1 MALELL
7 QSNKRILI
15 KQISTMSTNKPS
27 AHIALNNNRLKAY
40 ADVIY
45 LKDGD
50 EFQIE
55 LFNPC
60 QVSVLAKIY
69 INDNLISTSGML
81 IRPGQRYFLERYI
94 DDNKKFKFNT
104 YTVDSGTTPE
114 VLESIKKNGSVRV
127 DFYREYVPTPI
138 FDYKTVWQTGT
149 TSTNIFKSNDI
160 DYSYYNSINYDSV
173 KSSGTLT
180 SSIYNSVN
188 SSNTS
193 GINTK
198 IIGNGFHV
206 DNVEKSVETGRI
218 EGGSKSSQTFSKIKS
233 DFEQIACAT
242 SEWKILPDSH
252 RPIEVKEIR
261 NYCSNC
267 GTRMK
272 KQSWK
277 FCPNCGEKL

>member
-7 QSNKRILI
+7 QSNKGILI

-27 AHIALNNNRLKAY
+27 AHVALNNNRLKAY

-138 FDYKTVWQTGT
+138 FNYNTIWQTGGT
-149 TSTNIFKSNDI
+149 TSTNTFKSNDI
-160 DYSYYNSINYDSV
+160 DYSYYNSV
-173 KSSGTLT
+173 KSSNTLT

-206 DNVEKSVETGRI
+206 ENTEKPIETGRI
-218 EGGSKSSQTFSKIKS
+218 EGGSKSSQSFSKIKS
-233 DFEQIACAT
+233 DFEQIACAS
-242 SEWKILPDSH
+242 SEWKILPDSQ

>member
-1 MALELL
+1 M
-7 QSNKRILI
+7 N
-15 KQISTMSTNKPS
+15 TNQPS
-27 AHIALNNNRLKAY
+27 AWIALNNNRIKAY

-55 LFNPC
+55 LFNPY
-60 QVSVLAKIY
+60 QNSVLAKIY
-69 INDNLISTSGML
+69 INDNLISTSGL
-81 IRPGQRYFLERYI
+81 VIRPGQRYFLDRYI

-114 VLESIKKNGSVRV
+114 VLESIKNNGSVRV
-127 DFYREYVPTPI
+127 DFYPEKMKYDWNIT
-138 FDYKTVWQTGT
+138 TTGT
-149 TSTNIFKSNDI
+149 SKTNIIYNNPSIGIGDYFPSYNTAFNSN
-160 DYSYYNSINYDSV
+160 STYNTV
-173 KSSGTLT
+173 KT
-180 SSIYNSVN
+180 SSVV
-188 SSNTS
+188 
-193 GINTK
+193 
-198 IIGNGFHV
+198 GNGFHV
-206 DNVEKSVETGRI
+206 ENVAKTENQIETGRI
-218 EGGSKSSQTFSKIKS
+218 EGGSKSSQQFKTSTQEFDSYS
-233 DFEQIACAT
+233 CAS

-261 NYCSNC
+261 NYCSSC

>member
-1 MALELL
+1 M
-7 QSNKRILI
+7 
-15 KQISTMSTNKPS
+15 TTNQAS
-27 AHIALNNNRLKAY
+27 AYIALNNNRLRAY

-55 LFNPC
+55 LFNPY

-69 INDNLISTSGML
+69 INDNLISTSGL
-81 IRPGQRYFLERYI
+81 VIRPGQRYFLDRYI
-94 DDNKKFKFNT
+94 DKNQKFKFNT

-127 DFYREYVPTPI
+127 EFYRESVPTPL
-138 FDYKTVWQTGT
+138 FPPLNQTLVKNPIMYNGAPYCGGGVIA
-149 TSTNIFKSNDI
+149 SGNSNNTI
-160 DYSYYNSINYDSV
+160 GLTHFSN
-173 KSSGTLT
+173 SGT
-180 SSIYNSVN
+180 SVN
-188 SSNTS
+188 SAYYSNSTYTS
-193 GINTK
+193 GQD
-198 IIGNGFHV
+198 F
-206 DNVEKSVETGRI
+206 KSMATIDSLNSNEIETGRI
-218 EGGSKSSQTFSKIKS
+218 EGGSKSKQSFGTTNQE
-233 DFEQIACAT
+233 FEFFACSV

-252 RPIEVKEIR
+252 KPVETKEIR
-261 NYCSNC
+261 NYCSAC

>member
-1 MALELL
+1 MNTS
-7 QSNKRILI
+7 Q
-15 KQISTMSTNKPS
+15 PS
-27 AHIALNNNRLKAY
+27 AYIALNNNRLKAY

-55 LFNPC
+55 LFNPL

-69 INDNLISTSGML
+69 INDNLISGTGL
-81 IRPGQRYFLERYI
+81 VIRPGQRYFLDRYI
-94 DDNKKFKFNT
+94 DKNNKFKFNT

-127 DFYREYVPTPI
+127 EFYPEKIVVPPFNWNSFTTLPYI
-138 FDYKTVWQTGT
+138 NSNETIRTNDIIYKTN
-149 TSTNIFKSNDI
+149 NI
-160 DYSYYNSINYDSV
+160 
-173 KSSGTLT
+173 
-180 SSIYNSVN
+180 
-188 SSNTS
+188 SSNTMYFS
-193 GINTK
+193 NTTNS
-198 IIGNGFHV
+198 I
-206 DNVEKSVETGRI
+206 KSNNIETGRI
-218 EGGSKSSQTFSKIKS
+218 EGGSKSNQKFSSSSQE
-233 DFEQIACAT
+233 FEWASCAI

-252 RPIEVKEIR
+252 RVIEVKEIR

-272 KQSWK
+272 KQTWK

>member
-7 QSNKRILI
+7 QSNKGILI

-27 AHIALNNNRLKAY
+27 AHVALNNNRLKAY

-138 FDYKTVWQTGT
+138 SDYNTIWQTGGT
-149 TSTNIFKSNDI
+149 TSINTFKSNDI
-160 DYSYYNSINYDSV
+160 DYSYYNSV
-173 KSSGTLT
+173 KSSNTLT

-206 DNVEKSVETGRI
+206 ENTEKPIETGRI
-218 EGGSKSSQTFSKIKS
+218 EGGSKSSQSFSKIKS
-233 DFEQIACAT
+233 DFEQIACAS
-242 SEWKILPDSH
+242 SEWKILPDSQ